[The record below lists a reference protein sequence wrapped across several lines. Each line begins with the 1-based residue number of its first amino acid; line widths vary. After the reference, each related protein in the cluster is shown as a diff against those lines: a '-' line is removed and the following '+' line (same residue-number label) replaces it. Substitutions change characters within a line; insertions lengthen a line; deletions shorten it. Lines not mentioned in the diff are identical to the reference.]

1 MGLKFRI
8 GFFEV
13 GVQEIKVQR
22 PAALQLAWV
31 GVNVGQP
38 ACKLE
43 HPPKPDPEPLL
54 LHANRRLGRTATK
67 KKKWRVNQQTMCCI
81 GQPPYIHSC
90 DIVNKYCGLKLGTAS
105 KLPVHTQLSVDQ
117 SSYNL
122 LCGISCKDKLHSRRS
137 PTRIIFPILW
147 TENVHHPVIA
157 EKATE
162 QFFFHSLCPRCWS
175 RVCNS
180 FSRYFLITVKR
191 GR

>member
-1 MGLKFRI
+1 
-8 GFFEV
+8 
-13 GVQEIKVQR
+13 
-22 PAALQLAWV
+22 
-31 GVNVGQP
+31 
-38 ACKLE
+38 
-43 HPPKPDPEPLL
+43 
-54 LHANRRLGRTATK
+54 
-67 KKKWRVNQQTMCCI
+67 MCCI

-122 LCGISCKDKLHSRRS
+122 LCGISCKGRLHSRRS

-147 TENVHHPVIA
+147 TENVHHPVIT

-180 FSRYFLITVKR
+180 FSRYFLTHRETRKISKPPPTLRPKPTVHDR
-191 GR
+191 PVINLWVVSQLLNQVLHGLAELRAAWPEDL